1 MLILSY
7 ENKSSF
13 EYNVD
18 GYAPSLVLKKRLE
31 TTRRLAV
38 KPHRSIVKVAIV
50 NCFCELRLGDT
61 KHSIYYS
68 E

>member
-7 ENKSSF
+7 ENKSSL
-13 EYNVD
+13 EYNVN

-50 NCFCELRLGDT
+50 N
-61 KHSIYYS
+61 
-68 E
+68 

>member
-1 MLILSY
+1 MLLLSF

-13 EYNVD
+13 KCNVN

-38 KPHRSIVKVAIV
+38 KPHRSIVKVAIM
-50 NCFCELRLGDT
+50 N
-61 KHSIYYS
+61 
-68 E
+68 